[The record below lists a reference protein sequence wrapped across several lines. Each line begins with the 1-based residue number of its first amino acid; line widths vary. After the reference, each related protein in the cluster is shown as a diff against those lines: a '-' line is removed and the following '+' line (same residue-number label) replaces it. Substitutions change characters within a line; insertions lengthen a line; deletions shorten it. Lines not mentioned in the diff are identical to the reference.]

1 MSVLPRYYCGRA
13 DTSPAGT
20 FARSPIA
27 ICKTPG
33 SKVRVCKTV
42 PSVQSHNLDG
52 SVPVGL
58 SQRDTIQRRTIR
70 VWNQAI
76 EMEQS
81 CNLIGDSPCIGIQHP
96 GSAGQGHPA
105 RACAVR
111 LAPERLVEKYIAC
124 RGNEA
129 LGYR

>member
-1 MSVLPRYYCGRA
+1 MSVMPRYYCGRA

-33 SKVRVCKTV
+33 SKVRV
-42 PSVQSHNLDG
+42 
-52 SVPVGL
+52 GL

-81 CNLIGDSPCIGIQHP
+81 CNLIAESPCIGIQHP

-129 LGYR
+129 IGYREPRSGNHRFTERSNSGSR